1 MQKITITAP
10 TLNEALQEVKK
21 RFGEDAVIEQTE
33 EFNKQI
39 RITVAVLDDGY
50 SPIVVP
56 SLRKKESDEL
66 RIENPL
72 SAIRLVESICK
83 QHYLGQD
90 FQDMWLKNL
99 SPYLV
104 LIDVNLADPFS
115 ECLSFEPQWQ
125 RKLLKEKP
133 VLFLGTYGSGKTQ
146 ALAKVAAL
154 LKSSDRS
161 AEIYNLDTVKSSD
174 QAMLATYA
182 KKLDMPYYFGP
193 EAWQRLRDDVKAV
206 KDSIKLVDTPGVN
219 LDSPKEIEWLK
230 PYTQKFG
237 FETVLLVPADACV
250 SQANS
255 YTKFIKNFHVHNLI
269 ISKVDV
275 SKSLGLP
282 VRVAWTSGVP
292 IAMVNNSAQL
302 GDNLQYL
309 NAQKLLQLMHYQ
321 ESNSNKQTVNFNEN

>member
-1 MQKITITAP
+1 MQKTTITAP

-33 EFNKQI
+33 EFNNQI
-39 RITVAVLDDGY
+39 RITVAVIDNGR
-50 SPIVVP
+50 SPIIVP
-56 SLRKKESDEL
+56 SLRKKEGGEF

-90 FQDMWLKNL
+90 FQDFWLKNL

-146 ALAKVAAL
+146 ALAKTAAL
-154 LKSSDRS
+154 LKASDR
-161 AEIYNLDTVKSSD
+161 AVEIYNLDTVKSSD
-174 QAMLATYA
+174 QAMLEAYA
-182 KKLDMPYYFGP
+182 KKLDLPYYFGP
-193 EAWQRLRDDVKAV
+193 DAWQRLRDDIKDI
-206 KDSIKLVDTPGVN
+206 KDSIKLVDTPGIN

-237 FETVLLVPADACV
+237 FETTLLVPADACV
-250 SQANS
+250 SQTDA
-255 YTKFIKNFHVHNLI
+255 YTKFIKNFHVHHLI
-269 ISKVDV
+269 ISKIDV

-282 VRVAWTSGVP
+282 VRVAWLAGIP
-292 IAMVNNSAQL
+292 IAMINNSAQL

-309 NAQKLLQLMHYQ
+309 NAQKLLQLMHQSATIQHQ
-321 ESNSNKQTVNFNEN
+321 EAVNFTV